1 MSMKQK
7 FDSEDA
13 VPVAQE
19 LVEILKP
26 FCERIEIAGSLRRC
40 KDRVGDI
47 ELLFIPR
54 LDNRQ
59 ADMFTTEPVDLA
71 SEKINQLV
79 TAGVLTK
86 RPSETGVFTWGR
98 LNKLAVHVASGIPV
112 DFFCEPDAADWP
124 RSIAIRTGPKE
135 FNVRLMESAPRHG
148 YKAHAYGEALHKI
161 PGGERVIA
169 RSEREFIELCG
180 VAYAEPNA
188 RR

>member
-1 MSMKQK
+1 MKRK
-7 FDSEDA
+7 FDAEEA

-19 LVEILKP
+19 LIALLQSC
-26 FCERIEIAGSLRRC
+26 CERIEIAGSLRRC

-47 ELLFIPR
+47 ELLFIP
-54 LDNRQ
+54 LVDTRQ
-59 ADMFTTEPVDLA
+59 ADMFSTEPVDLA
-71 SEKINQLV
+71 AEKINALLA
-79 TAGVLTK
+79 AGFLAK
-86 RPSETGVFTWGR
+86 RPSETGAFTWGR

-148 YKAHAYGEALHKI
+148 HQAHAYGEALHKI

-169 RSEREFIELCG
+169 KTEQEFIELCG
-180 VAYAEPNA
+180 LEYCEPNA